1 MDAEWDLFHLM
12 FPHDCSMMVTNGSI
26 YEHGRQSQWSPPDH
40 SEAGTN
46 TASDKVKSKVVIC
59 TPVPHARKPQRDSH
73 IVSQLAVARTRRHRE
88 RPFLTLS
95 SHCRDDCRALALVAS
110 SKEARRRDDAEMRE
124 RANGDASGS
133 LRRTHHL
140 PIRAR
145 RAPDQFRAH
154 STPPANLNAG
164 RP

>member
-1 MDAEWDLFHLM
+1 MGLVPPAV

-26 YEHGRQSQWSPPDH
+26 YEHGRQSQWTPPDH

-110 SKEARRRDDAEMRE
+110 SKEARRRDDEMMPRCESAPMEMRLALCAAPTTSRFARDE
-124 RANGDASGS
+124 HPISSVPLS
-133 LRRTHHL
+133 LIH
-140 PIRAR
+140 I
-145 RAPDQFRAH
+145 
-154 STPPANLNAG
+154 
-164 RP
+164 